1 MKELA
6 KAIAIVKDISS
17 DKFTDEEKAE
27 AIYLVMNM
35 ATHNCVTKTDFLNVI
50 KWLWDRSYEYVEVE
64 EE

>member
-35 ATHNCVTKTDFLNVI
+35 ATHNFVTKTDFINVV
-50 KWLWDRSYEYVEVE
+50 KWLWNRFYEYVEVE
-64 EE
+64 E

>member
-6 KAIAIVKDISS
+6 KAIVVVKIISS

-35 ATHNCVTKTDFLNVI
+35 ATYNLVTKADFLYVI
-50 KWLWDRSYEYVEVE
+50 KWLWNRFYEYVEVE
-64 EE
+64 E

>member
-1 MKELA
+1 MNELA

-17 DKFTDEEKAE
+17 DKFTDEEKGV

-35 ATHNCVTKTDFLNVI
+35 ATHNFITKTDFLNVI
-50 KWLWDRSYEYVEVE
+50 KWLWNRLYEYVEVE

>member
-17 DKFTDEEKAE
+17 DRFTDDEKAE

-35 ATHNCVTKTDFLNVI
+35 ATF
-50 KWLWDRSYEYVEVE
+50 
-64 EE
+64 